1 MAIAISDAH
10 IELATMVRSFL
21 DAQDAQ
27 ASARSF
33 LDRPNDALPTY
44 WSEMAEL
51 GWLGLHLPEDLGG
64 AGFTLAELVVVL
76 EELGQSIAP
85 GPFLGTVTASTVLSQ
100 VGTDEQKAAWLG
112 ALASGDVIGS
122 FAFGAPTIRSGD
134 QLQGEVLV
142 AIGAHHAQLLV
153 LVVGD
158 DVILL
163 DLKDDKVV
171 VTEQPSADYTR
182 HCSLVT
188 LTGVALGAHNVV
200 SGAGAQATALAR
212 ILASAEAVGG
222 ARRCL
227 DDSVAYAKER
237 QQFGR
242 PIGMFQA
249 IKHHCANMLVA
260 VELATAAT
268 WDAARAAAAGA
279 DPAQVQL
286 AAAVATTRAMPAY
299 MHNAELNIQ
308 VHGGIGFTWEH
319 DAHLYARRAI
329 ALAAYMNADWSAQKV
344 TDASLAGVTRSHDLE
359 LPAEAEEF
367 RAATRAA
374 AQEIAALDGAE
385 QRARLIDTGYVMPHW
400 PKPWGREATALEQL
414 VIEQEFAKAGLVRP
428 EYGITGWVILTL
440 IQHGTPEQIE
450 RWVRPTLEGEW
461 IWCQLFS
468 EPDAGSDAA
477 AVRTRGERVDG
488 GWLVTGQK
496 VWTSG
501 AHYSRWGFA
510 TVRTDPSKPK
520 HAGVTM
526 MVIDME
532 APEVEVRPL
541 RQATGGSEFNEVFFE
556 GVFVPD
562 DDVVGKVDDGW
573 TVARATL
580 GNERVS
586 IGGGSGSSGGL
597 DIVDLF
603 RRKGH
608 GSLAFAQELG
618 TLVAE
623 RIAMQAINMRSIER
637 AVIGAGPGPEGNVT
651 KLLSAESTQRA
662 GDFARRLLGVEA
674 ALGDGDG
681 LEATNGILMGR
692 ALSIAGGTSEITRN
706 QIAERI
712 LGLPRDPL
720 LSK

>member
-1 MAIAISDAH
+1 MAIAISDTH
-10 IELATMVRSFL
+10 LELAAMVRGFL
-21 DAQDAQ
+21 DDQNATA
-27 ASARSF
+27 AARAF
-33 LDRPNDALPTY
+33 LDQQHDGLPPF
-44 WSEMAEL
+44 WDDMVEL
-51 GWLGLHLPEDLGG
+51 GWLGLHLDEEVGG
-64 AGFTLAELVVVL
+64 AGFTIAELVVVL
-76 EELGQSIAP
+76 DELGRSLTP
-85 GPFLGTVTASTVLSQ
+85 GPFLGTVTASSV
-100 VGTDEQKAAWLG
+100 
-112 ALASGDVIGS
+112 LASLGSAAQKTEWLPKLATGSAIGS
-122 FAFGAPTIRSGD
+122 FAFAAPTIRSGSTLTGD
-134 QLQGEVLV
+134 VVVPL
-142 AIGAHHAQLLV
+142 GAHHAQLLV
-153 LVVGD
+153 IVVGD
-158 DVILL
+158 DVVLV
-163 DLKDDKVV
+163 DLADPSIKITEDVSVDFTRHASTVTFDKVHLADSNLLV
-171 VTEQPSADYTR
+171 GASA
-182 HCSLVT
+182 
-188 LTGVALGAHNVV
+188 A
-200 SGAGAQATALAR
+200 ATAIAR

-222 ARRCL
+222 AQRCL
-227 DDSVAYAKER
+227 DEAVAYAKER

-249 IKHHCANMLVA
+249 VKHHCANMLVA
-260 VELATAAT
+260 AELATAAV
-268 WDAARAAAAGA
+268 WDAARAASAGSDA
-279 DPAQVQL
+279 EQVQL
-286 AAAVATTRAMPAY
+286 AAAAAAARAMPAY
-299 MHNAELNIQ
+299 MHNAELNVQ

-319 DAHLYARRAI
+319 DAHLYVRRAI
-329 ALAAYMNADWSAQKV
+329 ALAAYINADWAAAQV
-344 TDASLAGVTRSHDLE
+344 TSLSLAGINRSHGLE
-359 LPAEAEEF
+359 LPAEAEEY
-367 RAATRAA
+367 RESTRAA
-374 AQEIAALDGAE
+374 VAEIAALEGDA
-385 QRARLIDTGYVMPHW
+385 QRARFIDSGYLMPHW
-400 PKPWGREATALEQL
+400 PKPWGREASALEQL
-414 VIEQEFAKAGLVRP
+414 VIEEEFAAAGLERP
-428 EYGITGWVILTL
+428 EFGITGWVILTL
-440 IQHGTPEQIE
+440 IQHGTPDQIA
-450 RWVRPTLEGEW
+450 RWVRPTLEGKW

-510 TVRTDPSKPK
+510 TVRTDPTKPK

-541 RQATGGSEFNEVFFE
+541 RQATGGAEFNEVFFE

-562 DDVVGKVDDGW
+562 DDVVGKIDDGW

-586 IGGGSGSSGGL
+586 IGGGSASSNAL
-597 DIVDLF
+597 DIVDLY

-608 GSLAFAQELG
+608 ESQSFAQELG
-618 TLVAE
+618 SLVAE

-651 KLLSAESTQRA
+651 KLLSAESTQRVS
-662 GDFARRLLGVEA
+662 DFARRLLGVEA
-674 ALGDGDG
+674 AIQEGDG
-681 LEATNGILMGR
+681 EAADLGILMGR